1 MGDKTKKKV
10 IWSRLIPLPPDA
22 TEGDWLYYDELRDV
36 LIGFARVDDADKQYV
51 FKFLPDLTK
60 HLWIEFEDEEDASH
74 SKGPQLQRANPN
86 PKLKKMKSAKDTKD
100 AVTKNESTVTPSTES
115 NIKPSSARGKRSKK
129 KKNKKEEKVK
139 TKEKTKE
146 KTKDKAKEKT
156 KGEKSG

>member
-36 LIGFARVDDADKQYV
+36 LIGFARADDADKQYV

-74 SKGPQLQRANPN
+74 SKGPQLQRPN

-100 AVTKNESTVTPSTES
+100 TKDSKDAVTKNESTVTP
-115 NIKPSSARGKRSKK
+115 
-129 KKNKKEEKVK
+129 
-139 TKEKTKE
+139 
-146 KTKDKAKEKT
+146 
-156 KGEKSG
+156 